1 MAILTASKITR
12 SFGAED
18 IFWNVSV
25 SIPHEAKIALVGPNG
40 AGKTTLIRILI
51 GQDSPSSGEIHQ
63 ARGLTIGYL
72 PQEAEYAFDDG
83 RQTVWDEMLTVFAA
97 LRAQEQTLRVM
108 EAQMGASDA
117 PADIIERYGVALDR
131 FEHAG
136 GYEYELRMRQV
147 LEGLGFTAADSQMPI
162 AHLSGGQKTR
172 ALLAKLLL
180 RSPDLLVL
188 DEPTNHLDIQAI
200 EWLESQLVHWP
211 GALLIVSHDRY
222 FLDQVVNRVW
232 ELDFGG
238 VESYRGNYSAYVQQR
253 AERAARRLA
262 EYKSQQAFIAKEGE
276 FIRRHLAGQRTKE
289 AQGRRKRLERL
300 KRDRLLARPVENRTL
315 KLRFGAARRSGDII
329 LQTNELVVGY
339 SSDAPLF
346 KASDIDFRRTECAAL
361 IGPNG
366 TGKTTFL
373 KTVLGQLPPL
383 GGKLRLGAS
392 LEIGY
397 FAQVHDDLNME
408 STVLDELLARHA
420 MFNSEARNYL
430 ARFLFIG
437 DDVLKMVGSLSGGER
452 GRLALA
458 LLMRQNTNLLLLD
471 EPSNHL
477 DIPSQEV
484 LETVLRE
491 FDGTILLVSHDRYLV
506 SRLASQ
512 IWMLEGEHLHV
523 FEGGYDEYLSVRE
536 RDTQERAAS
545 RAKET
550 KTAPRRER
558 RRPDNDGRE
567 RKARQATL
575 EQMISGLETQLATLS
590 AALEAAGIAQQLD
603 KVRQL
608 GLEYSVV
615 EADLQRHLAEW
626 SEVAGG

>member
-1 MAILTASKITR
+1 
-12 SFGAED
+12 
-18 IFWNVSV
+18 
-25 SIPHEAKIALVGPNG
+25 
-40 AGKTTLIRILI
+40 
-51 GQDSPSSGEIHQ
+51 
-63 ARGLTIGYL
+63 
-72 PQEAEYAFDDG
+72 
-83 RQTVWDEMLTVFAA
+83 
-97 LRAQEQTLRVM
+97 
-108 EAQMGASDA
+108 
-117 PADIIERYGVALDR
+117 
-131 FEHAG
+131 
-136 GYEYELRMRQV
+136 
-147 LEGLGFTAADSQMPI
+147 
-162 AHLSGGQKTR
+162 
-172 ALLAKLLL
+172 
-180 RSPDLLVL
+180 
-188 DEPTNHLDIQAI
+188 
-200 EWLESQLVHWP
+200 
-211 GALLIVSHDRY
+211 
-222 FLDQVVNRVW
+222 
-232 ELDFGG
+232 
-238 VESYRGNYSAYVQQR
+238 
-253 AERAARRLA
+253 
-262 EYKSQQAFIAKEGE
+262 
-276 FIRRHLAGQRTKE
+276 
-289 AQGRRKRLERL
+289 
-300 KRDRLLARPVENRTL
+300 
-315 KLRFGAARRSGDII
+315 
-329 LQTNELVVGY
+329 
-339 SSDAPLF
+339 
-346 KASDIDFRRTECAAL
+346 
-361 IGPNG
+361 
-366 TGKTTFL
+366 
-373 KTVLGQLPPL
+373 
-383 GGKLRLGAS
+383 

-437 DDVLKMVGSLSGGER
+437 DDVFKVVGSLSGGER

-523 FEGGYDEYLSVRE
+523 YQGGYEEYLSMRE
-536 RDTQERAAS
+536 RDAQERAAA

-558 RRPDNDGRE
+558 RRSDQDGRE

-575 EQMISGLETQLATLS
+575 EQVISGLETQLATLS

>member
-1 MAILTASKITR
+1 
-12 SFGAED
+12 
-18 IFWNVSV
+18 
-25 SIPHEAKIALVGPNG
+25 
-40 AGKTTLIRILI
+40 
-51 GQDSPSSGEIHQ
+51 
-63 ARGLTIGYL
+63 
-72 PQEAEYAFDDG
+72 
-83 RQTVWDEMLTVFAA
+83 
-97 LRAQEQTLRVM
+97 
-108 EAQMGASDA
+108 
-117 PADIIERYGVALDR
+117 
-131 FEHAG
+131 
-136 GYEYELRMRQV
+136 
-147 LEGLGFTAADSQMPI
+147 
-162 AHLSGGQKTR
+162 
-172 ALLAKLLL
+172 
-180 RSPDLLVL
+180 
-188 DEPTNHLDIQAI
+188 
-200 EWLESQLVHWP
+200 
-211 GALLIVSHDRY
+211 
-222 FLDQVVNRVW
+222 
-232 ELDFGG
+232 
-238 VESYRGNYSAYVQQR
+238 VQQR

-262 EYKSQQAFIAKEGE
+262 EYKSQQAFITKEEE

-289 AQGRRKRLERL
+289 AQGRRKRLDRL
-300 KRDRLLARPVENRTL
+300 KRDRLLARPVANRTL

-329 LQTNELVVGY
+329 LQTDELVVGY

-346 KASDIDFRRTECAAL
+346 KAGDIDFRRTECAAL

-373 KTVLGQLPPL
+373 KTILGQMPPL

-397 FAQVHDDLNME
+397 FAQVHDGLNME

-420 MFNSEARNYL
+420 MLNSEARNYL

-437 DDVLKMVGSLSGGER
+437 DDVFKMVGSLSGGER

-523 FEGGYDEYLSVRE
+523 YQGGYEEYLSMRE
-536 RDTQERAAS
+536 RDAQERAAA

-550 KTAPRRER
+550 KTSPRRER
-558 RRPDNDGRE
+558 RRSDQDGRK

-575 EQMISGLETQLATLS
+575 EQVISGLETQLATLS